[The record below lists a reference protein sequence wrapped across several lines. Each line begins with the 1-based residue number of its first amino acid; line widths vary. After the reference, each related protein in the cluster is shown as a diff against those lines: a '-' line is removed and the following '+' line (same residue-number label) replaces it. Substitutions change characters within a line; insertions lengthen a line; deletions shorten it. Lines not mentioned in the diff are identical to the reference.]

1 LPKHW
6 RLAGITE
13 IAVRY
18 RTELRKLMS
27 THGHD
32 NHGNNH
38 ELVESSGVKAKPILV
53 FLAALAAATALVFVI
68 IKGLEYGFHKMD
80 ELDRTQPATQLNTGA
95 KLPPEPRLQ
104 GAPEPDPN
112 KPGETKMSLSPLDDL
127 AAYRKRINEKAAEY
141 EWVDKQGGVARI
153 PIERAK
159 QLIAEKGLP
168 QLTGTAVADN
178 QSAETVR
185 REVLN
190 SDSNAGRGIKSVK
203 SAAVPAASPT
213 PSPAAAAP
221 QPAGD
226 AHQPAAQA
234 AGAKH

>member
-1 LPKHW
+1 
-6 RLAGITE
+6 
-13 IAVRY
+13 
-18 RTELRKLMS
+18 MS

-38 ELVESSGVKAKPILV
+38 ELVEGSGVKAKPILV

-80 ELDRTQPATQLNTGA
+80 ELDRTQPATQLNTGT

-104 GAPEPDPN
+104 GALEPDPN
-112 KPGETKMSLSPLDDL
+112 KPGDTRMSLSPLDDM
-127 AAYRKRINEKAAEY
+127 AAARKRVSEQAAAY

-178 QSAETVR
+178 QSAEMVR

-190 SDSNAGRGIKSVK
+190 SDSSAGRGIKSVK
-203 SAAVPAASPT
+203 PVAAPAASPT
-213 PSPAAAAP
+213 PTPAAAAP
-221 QPAGD
+221 APVGETQK
-226 AHQPAAQA
+226 PAAQA